1 MEENTPGRYVTV
13 YQPRGNAEAS
23 LWKER
28 LKAEGIKAE
37 IINENAAMTHN
48 ALIELQVREKD
59 APKAYEIL
67 KEAPGNSVKPVS
79 LWQLIFG
86 FFGQRCFID
95 VRNFIVNCFSATK
108 VVWNIRNCFE
118 FSICV
123 VEFLHFE
130 KPEIK
135 NPYN

>member
-1 MEENTPGRYVTV
+1 MERLEENTPGRYVTV

-59 APKAYEIL
+59 APKRMKFLKRHREIRSNRFHS
-67 KEAPGNSVKPVS
+67 GS
-79 LWQLIFG
+79 
-86 FFGQRCFID
+86 
-95 VRNFIVNCFSATK
+95 
-108 VVWNIRNCFE
+108 
-118 FSICV
+118 
-123 VEFLHFE
+123 
-130 KPEIK
+130 
-135 NPYN
+135 